1 MNKFHY
7 GNDYNSEN
15 SIAIVWSIEDVR
27 HQLELVNED
36 NNIELIL
43 DDDQCMEVLGH
54 VEDCHDAE
62 YGVSWENLYQGITY
76 CFEEEINEMKKKLW
90 DSFCSHMYNE
100 YIQEKHREQEDDIK
114 SKEDYI
120 QDNKSFLK
128 EQFKGK
134 N

>member
-7 GNDYNSEN
+7 GNGYNSEN

-62 YGVSWENLYQGITY
+62 YE
-76 CFEEEINEMKKKLW
+76 
-90 DSFCSHMYNE
+90 
-100 YIQEKHREQEDDIK
+100 
-114 SKEDYI
+114 
-120 QDNKSFLK
+120 
-128 EQFKGK
+128 
-134 N
+134 

>member
-1 MNKFHY
+1 MLKKI
-7 GNDYNSEN
+7 G
-15 SIAIVWSIEDVR
+15 R
-27 HQLELVNED
+27 QTMTNE
-36 NNIELIL
+36 
-43 DDDQCMEVLGH
+43 
-54 VEDCHDAE
+54 A
-62 YGVSWENLYQGITY
+62 
-76 CFEEEINEMKKKLW
+76 F
-90 DSFCSHMYNE
+90 DSFCDHMYNE